1 MKSVSVLGL
10 FATLAASQQLSNPN
24 ERVDLD
30 KGLSREQVGRTLLLK
45 SLAAANCKQTS

>member
-10 FATLAASQQLSNPN
+10 FAALAASQQLSNPN

-30 KGLSREQVGRTLLLK
+30 KGMTRAQIGRTLPRE
-45 SLAAANCKQTS
+45 NCGSG